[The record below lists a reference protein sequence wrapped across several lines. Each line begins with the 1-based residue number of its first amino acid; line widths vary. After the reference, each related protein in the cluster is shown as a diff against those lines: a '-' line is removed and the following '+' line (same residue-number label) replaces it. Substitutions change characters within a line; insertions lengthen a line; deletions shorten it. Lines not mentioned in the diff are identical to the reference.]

1 MIDPQTDTVINR
13 LERARRRWKSLALGA
28 LAVLF
33 MVSMI
38 GAAAIISQRKQ
49 IQVEQERTEQALKE
63 AEAQREQAR
72 RALYYHQISLAERE
86 LAATR

>member
-1 MIDPQTDTVINR
+1 MIDPQTNTLIDR
-13 LERARRRWKSLALGA
+13 LERAHRWWRSLALGA

-33 MVSMI
+33 MVFLI
-38 GAAAIISQRKQ
+38 GGATIISQRKQ
-49 IQVEQERTEQALKE
+49 IDVEQERTEQALRE

-86 LAATR
+86 WSATR